1 MDHRGKTGYSFNW
14 TIMNLD
20 NTQPIFFKVVILIK
34 WSFLILLQ
42 GFSFAIYQAGARP
55 CHSSNLHVLFVYAV
69 INFTVGSILWYF
81 VGYSL
86 SFGPSQNVRLC
97 WNPLTSCLVYIT
109 NITRKHQFFC
119 ISQLENFL
127 KISKQFLFCFESF
140 TFQHFKCPGNKYW
153 KNDF

>member
-14 TIMNLD
+14 TIKNLN

-97 WNPLTSCLVYIT
+97 WNPLTNFLSSLYHKYHKEASI
-109 NITRKHQFFC
+109 FC
-119 ISQLENFL
+119 ISRSENFL
-127 KISKQFLFCFESF
+127 KISKQFLFCF
-140 TFQHFKCPGNKYW
+140 KCPGNKYW
-153 KNDF
+153 ENNF

>member
-14 TIMNLD
+14 TIKNLN
-20 NTQPIFFKVVILIK
+20 NTQPIFFKVVILMK

-97 WNPLTSCLVYIT
+97 WNPLT
-109 NITRKHQFFC
+109 
-119 ISQLENFL
+119 NFL
-127 KISKQFLFCFESF
+127 SSLDHKYHKEASIFLHF
-140 TFQHFKCPGNKYW
+140 TVRKFSLNLKTALILFW
-153 KNDF
+153 KFHLSAF